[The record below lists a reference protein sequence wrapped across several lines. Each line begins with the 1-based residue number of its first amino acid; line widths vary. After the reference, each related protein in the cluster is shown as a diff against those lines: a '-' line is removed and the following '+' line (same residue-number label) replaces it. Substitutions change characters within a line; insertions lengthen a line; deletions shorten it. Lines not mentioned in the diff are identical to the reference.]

1 MRRQPQICPEQAAIP
16 IKALGNLPEDI
27 GCGRGKTEGDSFP
40 KRHGNHIE
48 FGKKYAA
55 MASDGRRSKHVVSY
69 MRAKGDGKKRTTSEE
84 GRQEKFEKPA
94 EGGRKKVTPAQPHG
108 GVFAKWSCK
117 WAENSHFSCAP
128 SRPIRPIPARRR
140 SSAPATSSRLSS
152 FALAPE
158 CYRGVTLLRAVVG
171 FGCSEVLVCDVP
183 SARRRPSRSGV
194 TAESRSCVRMSGSSV
209 PFRLACLVGEG
220 RDSRLPLL
228 CILGQNPSRGNYPA
242 ASIFKADLL
251 LRPHGGIVHWSVLLL
266 RNLQSLGNE
275 LKHS

>member
-1 MRRQPQICPEQAAIP
+1 MGTISSLGKNTQQWRRTAGGRNTLFHPCAQ
-16 IKALGNLPEDI
+16 KATGKKNDI
-27 GCGRGKTEGDSFP
+27 GRGETREIYKKT
-40 KRHGNHIE
+40 
-48 FGKKYAA
+48 
-55 MASDGRRSKHVVSY
+55 
-69 MRAKGDGKKRTTSEE
+69 
-84 GRQEKFEKPA
+84 A

-228 CILGQNPSRGNYPA
+228 CIWVKTRRGGTTLPRQYSKPIYFSALMVELYTGLSSFYEIFNPWEMN
-242 ASIFKADLL
+242 
-251 LRPHGGIVHWSVLLL
+251 
-266 RNLQSLGNE
+266 
-275 LKHS
+275 